1 MLAKEQPKKRLMVN
15 HTGEAVQPCRLYY
28 RIHNKKTVLGAL
40 KKLRCVTPFYKP
52 IDGWQ
57 WLYDAEAKKLRF
69 EIGFNKIPKEVRPI
83 ALGQFHLRGDDLVL
97 DLRSHARALKA
108 IQFFDSRINR
118 RAASV
123 YKLRLVNRF
132 FSPDNPDDL
141 ELHHAPYDD
150 FFADDS
156 QVYIPDPEKVEAD
169 IQEIKKQYTDE
180 AESLEAV
187 SEYLE
192 KDVDKPSPEIEEIP
206 VHFYEDGLAMLTIT
220 LMSRY
225 LEAQAKWA
233 GKAEQFSKMNFIVYI
248 CGTLFDFD
256 DEEEEEENAVEQLSP
271 EPAAP
276 VTPTTD
282 NETVTTPA
290 PETEESNSPD
300 T

>member
-1 MLAKEQPKKRLMVN
+1 MLAKEQPEKRLMVN
-15 HTGEAVQPCRLYY
+15 HTGEPVQPCRLYY
-28 RIHNKKTVLGAL
+28 QIHNKKTVLGAL
-40 KKLRCVTPFYKP
+40 KKLRCVTPFYKQ

-57 WLYDAEAKKLRF
+57 WLYDAEARKLRF

-97 DLRSHARALKA
+97 DLRSPDRALKA

-118 RAASV
+118 RAANV

-132 FSPDNPDDL
+132 FSPDNPGDM

-169 IQEIKKQYTDE
+169 IQEIKNQYTDE

-206 VHFYEDGLAMLTIT
+206 IHFYEDGLGMLTIT
-220 LMSRY
+220 LMSRH

-233 GKAEQFSKMNFIVYI
+233 GKAEQFSKMDFMMDIL
-248 CGTLFDFD
+248 GTMLDF
-256 DEEEEEENAVEQLSP
+256 DEEEEDFVEPLLP
-271 EPAAP
+271 EPAELA
-276 VTPTTD
+276 TPTTD
-282 NETVTTPA
+282 DETVTTPA
-290 PETEESNSPD
+290 TETEESNSPD